1 MRPALDRSAPP
12 PSAPARRPRFPAFE
26 RFRLAT
32 GLEVL
37 LAPRHAVPTVEIAL
51 LLPAGAERN
60 PLDRP
65 GLAAL
70 TASLV
75 DEGTHRRGGPQIAA
89 DVERLGAALSTRAD
103 WNSADLSVQLLAKDL
118 AVGVEL
124 LAEIA
129 REPIFP
135 EAEVE
140 RLRRQALTE
149 LLRRRDQ
156 PALLAEEALARAL
169 YPGTPYGEL
178 LLGSEAGIRAL
189 DRSEIVDFHAAT
201 YRPPG
206 GALLVGGDFD
216 PDAARAA
223 IERVFGDWRDG
234 AAPPPPGVAPPARAG
249 RTVLVVDRP
258 KAAQTELRLGHVG
271 VPRTHPDRSRLSLL
285 NAVLGGK
292 FTSRINLN
300 LRERNGFTY
309 GASTRFVD
317 RRGPGPFV
325 ASAAVATDVAAAAV
339 RETLAELE
347 RIRTE
352 PVGDDE
358 LAETKSY
365 LIGVFPYTLQT
376 VGGLLGRLEELAVY
390 GLADDHYD
398 RALDLI
404 ESATSTDL
412 LALARSHVRPAEMLV
427 VAVGPADQLAGPLA
441 EHGAVT
447 VIAAGGG

>member
-1 MRPALDRSAPP
+1 MKTPVDRTLPP
-12 PSAPARRPRFPAFE
+12 LSAPALRPRFPAFE
-26 RFRLAT
+26 RFRIES

-37 LAPRHAVPTVEIAL
+37 LAPRHAVPTVQVAL

-75 DEGTHRRGGPQIAA
+75 DEGTRRRSGPRLAA
-89 DVERLGAALSTRAD
+89 DVERLGASLSTHAD
-103 WNSADLSVQLLAKDL
+103 WNSADLSAQLLARDL
-118 AVGVEL
+118 TVGVEL
-124 LAEIA
+124 VAEVA

-135 EAEVE
+135 DAELE

-156 PALLAEEALARAL
+156 PALLAEEALARGL

-178 LLGSEAGIRAL
+178 LLGSEAGLAAL
-189 DRSEIVDFHAAT
+189 ERGEIVDFHAAA
-201 YRPPG
+201 YRPRG

-216 PDAARAA
+216 PDSARAA
-223 IERVFGDWRDG
+223 IDRAFGDWRG
-234 AAPPPPGVAPPARAG
+234 GAAAAPPEVLPPARTA
-249 RTVLVVDRP
+249 RSVLIVDRP
-258 KAAQTELRLGHVG
+258 RAAQTELRLGHAG
-271 VPRTHPDRSRLSLL
+271 VPRTHPDRSRLGLL
-285 NAVLGGK
+285 NTLLGGK

-325 ASAAVATDVAAAAV
+325 VAAAVATDVAGAAV
-339 RETLAELE
+339 RETLAELD
-347 RIRTE
+347 RIRAE
-352 PVGDDE
+352 PVGAEE

-365 LIGVFPYTLQT
+365 LLGVFPYTLQT

-390 GLADDHYD
+390 GLPDDHFD
-398 RALDLI
+398 RALDAV
-404 ESATSTDL
+404 ETASADDL
-412 LALARSHVRPAEMLV
+412 LDLARRHVRPAEMLI
-427 VAVGPADQLAGPLA
+427 VAVGPADRLAAQLEPYGP
-441 EHGAVT
+441 VT
-447 VIAAGGG
+447 VAGSAGD